1 MFSAF
6 TFPLVISAT
15 ALKNSMS
22 VLAFP
27 EIWEWLLLFEML
39 LATLI
44 VFRVLFGYMH
54 FFLKQ
59 A

>member
-1 MFSAF
+1 
-6 TFPLVISAT
+6 
-15 ALKNSMS
+15 MS